1 MLFSTLSGLQSENTS
16 LKVENVD
23 LTGNISL
30 RKDVLLYLKM
40 SNYYLLVPCYVT
52 IFDSFYIK
60 NRKYREIL
68 KQKFKRNCLINCKG
82 LILSLRFSF
91 MTVYI
96 WWSAEKFSVVQWNGI
111 QHMSTGSCFILYD
124 FFWKCLTYLF
134 MFSLLNAI
142 CLALAGHGDSKRVNK
157 FSNC

>member
-30 RKDVLLYLKM
+30 RKDVLLYLKI

-52 IFDSFYIK
+52 IFDCFYIK

-68 KQKFKRNCLINCKG
+68 KQKFKRNCLINCNG
-82 LILSLRFSF
+82 LIWSLRLSF
-91 MTVYI
+91 MTVIYDGQLKN
-96 WWSAEKFSVVQWNGI
+96 SQLYNETAFNTCQLVVV
-111 QHMSTGSCFILYD
+111 L
-124 FFWKCLTYLF
+124 FFMNSSENVLRIFLC
-134 MFSLLNAI
+134 SL
-142 CLALAGHGDSKRVNK
+142 C
-157 FSNC
+157 